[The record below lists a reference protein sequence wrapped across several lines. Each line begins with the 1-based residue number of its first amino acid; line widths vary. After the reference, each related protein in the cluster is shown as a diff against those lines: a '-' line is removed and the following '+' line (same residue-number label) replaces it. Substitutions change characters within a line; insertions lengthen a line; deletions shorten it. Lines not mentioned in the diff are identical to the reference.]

1 MANTRALLLSHTIIF
16 VAGFAAG
23 KFIDYSEL
31 KTYRELHEG
40 TSGKIR
46 RWAGNI
52 ALGALAVGTLLV
64 SFRITRNEKTL
75 TAE

>member
-1 MANTRALLLSHTIIF
+1 MANIRALLLSHTAMFLI
-16 VAGFAAG
+16 GFGAG

-40 TSGKIR
+40 TSGKVR

-52 ALGALAVGTLLV
+52 ALGALAMGTLLV
-64 SFRITRNEKTL
+64 SLRFTRNEKSI
-75 TAE
+75 TA